1 MLIRI
6 SGKAE
11 VYDEDDEPVRAVS
24 VLRKLHGAVSDDVCS
39 NYLDD
44 ELADLDITEG
54 AVRLTYNAT
63 AKQLWVV
70 TEYKSPVK
78 LTKSQLKR
86 LVDNTLGQWSDGI
99 GEGCFDKLE
108 DELEVSID
116 LAPLGQEKD
125 LHVEQIDT
133 GEKIPKSRMALPKA
147 AREGDL
153 DTVRRLLSEG
163 ADTEVRQQQ
172 FTPLHLA
179 ITYGHADVALELIAH
194 GADINALDPL
204 GSDPLMICAMSNGI
218 DDEEAARVARVLLEK
233 GVDARSRRDDP
244 DVGVGYTPL
253 YMAKDR
259 KKSKLAKVLREFGA
273 TR

>member
-6 SGKAE
+6 SGKVE
-11 VYDEDDEPVRAVS
+11 VYDEDNEPVRAAS
-24 VLRKLHGAVSDDVCS
+24 VLRNLDGAVSDDVCS
-39 NYLDD
+39 NYLDS

-86 LVDNTLGQWSDGI
+86 LVDNTRGQWSDGI
-99 GEGCFDKLE
+99 GEGCFDELA
-108 DELEVSID
+108 DELKVSID
-116 LAPLGQEKD
+116 LDPLFQEED
-125 LHVEQIDT
+125 PRVEQIDT
-133 GEKIPKSRMALPKA
+133 GKKLPKSRMALPTA

-153 DTVRRLLSEG
+153 ATVRRLLSAG
-163 ADTEVRQQQ
+163 ADLEVRQQQ

-194 GADINALDPL
+194 GADINALTPL
-204 GSDPLMICAMSNGI
+204 GDDPLMLCAMSSRI
-218 DDEEAARVARVLLEK
+218 SDADAARVARALLEG
-233 GVDARSRRDDP
+233 GVDARSPRGDP
-244 DVGVGYTPL
+244 DMEKYTPL
-253 YMAKDR
+253 VVAKNR

-273 TR
+273 IR